1 MNRIIL
7 FVLLVSLSVG
17 GMFAQSDSLNVRHHW
32 SMLHTSDTLVMD
44 SPTFIPFVVTTAPL
58 TLESVPSNP

>member
-1 MNRIIL
+1 
-7 FVLLVSLSVG
+7 
-17 GMFAQSDSLNVRHHW
+17 MFAQSDSLNVRHHW